1 MKRFAI
7 LCVIGLTLLATGC
20 SKDDDGQSLGYSKD
34 ESEALQV
41 LNGSFIYDSGL
52 NTTSIVFSP
61 FPEPVKKKSSMNDVE
76 MEFHGGMKY
85 RDNYYDNDFYFYLDT
100 GKKRIV
106 AYSQHSEKS
115 DYFNALVGKIWEY
128 SLSDATWRARS
139 LVPTRMKNYHMF
151 QLDGIIY
158 ILGQD
163 VWSKNKFFIYNP
175 IWDN

>member
-20 SKDDDGQSLGYSKD
+20 SKDDDGQSSGYSKD
-34 ESEALQV
+34 ESKALQV

-76 MEFHGGMKY
+76 MEFHGRMKY

-115 DYFNALVGKIWEY
+115 DYFNALVGEIWEY
-128 SLSDATWRARS
+128 TIVDENTIKLYDTDLS
-139 LVPTRMKNYHMF
+139 
-151 QLDGIIY
+151 
-158 ILGQD
+158 
-163 VWSKNKFFIYNP
+163 NP
-175 IWDN
+175 LLHTNTFLRDDR